1 MPRRFC
7 SKLKAIKPM
16 NRTELYTKYG
26 ITLIAV
32 FVLGIFS
39 AMLLNSYVT
48 SGDYFNISN
57 DALIISGLSAFAAL
71 LLYMVAAIAW
81 EEKKTI
87 AITAIPVPLAFALSL
102 ASYNV
107 TAGLVFFVLSYLLM
121 LSAFFTGYST
131 QNMLIKFYPKLIFK
145 AAAQMFI
152 TIFTVLAI
160 VLSLFYFATPKAQ
173 DFWDTK
179 FNSFIDTTIKNSVL
193 PAVTSQIPL
202 SDLSQ
207 YTGALSDADKANANN
222 LIKDASE
229 QFEKEILRKV
239 HEQIDPYKQFLPL
252 LGILLIFGMVQLF
265 GFFIYLGFTILINP
279 TFSLL
284 KKAGYVRQEL
294 IDVKKEVVK
303 L

>member
-1 MPRRFC
+1 
-7 SKLKAIKPM
+7 M
-16 NRTELYTKYG
+16 NKTELYTKYG
-26 ITLIAV
+26 ITLLAV
-32 FVLGIFS
+32 FVLGIIS

-57 DALIISGLSAFAAL
+57 DALVISGLSSFAAL

-87 AITAIPVPLAFALSL
+87 GITAIPIPLAFALSL
-102 ASYNV
+102 ATYNV
-107 TAGLVFFVLSYLLM
+107 TAGVVFFVLSYLLM
-121 LSAFFTGYST
+121 LSAFFTGYNT

-145 AAAQMFI
+145 SAAQMFI

-179 FNSFIDTTIKNSVL
+179 FNGFIDNTIKNSVL

-207 YTGALSDADKANANN
+207 YTGALSEADKANANN
-222 LIKDASE
+222 LIENASE

-252 LGILLIFGMVQLF
+252 LGIILIFGMVQLF
-265 GFFIYLGFTILINP
+265 GFFIYIGYYFLINP
-279 TFSLL
+279 TYTLL
-284 KKAGYVRQEL
+284 KKAGYVKQEF
-294 IDVKKEVVK
+294 IDVKKEIVK